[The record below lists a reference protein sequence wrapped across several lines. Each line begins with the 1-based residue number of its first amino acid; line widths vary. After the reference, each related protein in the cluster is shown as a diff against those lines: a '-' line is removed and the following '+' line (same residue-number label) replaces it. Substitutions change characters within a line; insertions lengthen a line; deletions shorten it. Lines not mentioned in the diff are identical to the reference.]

1 MVQMKCGKL
10 FDTLQNLIHFKP
22 KVSDIA
28 QIIGVSDKTLYARA
42 KRDSG
47 FSDEE
52 IRKIEEFYC
61 IDLSGNTND
70 DCVELEHIH
79 IKPSCGKGTIVLD
92 DAEITPVKLGKAIIS
107 NILKISKPEFLKT
120 FRASGD
126 SMESVIEDGDILLV
140 DTGRTDFQ
148 NGGIFL
154 LTINNDWFV
163 KRLRLRVTGELDII
177 SDNEKYPTET
187 LKPDCGIE
195 VEIKGRVVKNL
206 SRGL

>member
-1 MVQMKCGKL
+1 MRYDKL
-10 FDTLQNLIHFKP
+10 IDSLQNLIHFRP
-22 KVSDIA
+22 TQQALASILGIA
-28 QIIGVSDKTLYARA
+28 QTAINGRA
-42 KRDSG
+42 KRNSN

-52 IRKIEEFYC
+52 IQKIERYYC
-61 IDLSGNTND
+61 IDLTGSTDD

-79 IKPSCGKGTIVLD
+79 ISPSCGNGTIVLD

-163 KRLRLRVTGELDII
+163 KRLRLRATGELDII

-195 VEIKGRVVKNL
+195 VKIKGRVVKNL

>member
-1 MVQMKCGKL
+1 MRYDKL
-10 FDTLQNLIHFKP
+10 IDSLQNLIHFRP
-22 KVSDIA
+22 TQQALASILGIA
-28 QIIGVSDKTLYARA
+28 QTAINGRA
-42 KRDSG
+42 KRNSN

-195 VEIKGRVVKNL
+195 IEIKGRVVKNL